1 MSDFREIAIAA
12 LFLALAITAGIVA
25 AKLAHGFFTGSAPA
39 ATAAANVPNL

>member
-1 MSDFREIAIAA
+1 MNNAREIAMAA
-12 LFLALAITAGIVA
+12 LFMALAITAGIVL